1 MLPARAV
8 VRLALVVVGGMA
20 ALACGFADVFRPAGP
35 APVTITYVGDT
46 VLHRDSTVPF
56 SVVVEAGGGPIPGP
70 RLRMTSSDTS
80 IFDLTAGQ
88 GSLWAK
94 RNGTAARTVPA
105 ESSIL
110 THSPPAPAHP
120 PPGPPG
126 KASMFAPGA

>member
-1 MLPARAV
+1 
-8 VRLALVVVGGMA
+8 MA

-88 GSLWAK
+88 DSPLAK
-94 RNGTAARTVPA
+94 RNGTATLTIRGASAIP
-105 ESSIL
+105 
-110 THSPPAPAHP
+110 THSPPTPAPPLPVP
-120 PPGPPG
+120 PRR
-126 KASMFAPGA
+126 ASRA